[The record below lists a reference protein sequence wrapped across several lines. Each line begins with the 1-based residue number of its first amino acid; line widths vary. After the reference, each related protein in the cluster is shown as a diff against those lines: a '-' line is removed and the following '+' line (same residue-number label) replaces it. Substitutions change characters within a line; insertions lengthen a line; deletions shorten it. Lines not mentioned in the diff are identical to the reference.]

1 MKRLLET
8 AAYRDWMSALRD
20 RKAVFRVSARVNRLM
35 SGNAGDSRPVGEGV
49 IEMRIH
55 YGPGY
60 RVYYKVRGN
69 EIVILLAG
77 GTKKTQ
83 SEDIELAKRLAAD
96 Y

>member
-1 MKRLLET
+1 MKRLFET
-8 AAYRDWMSALRD
+8 AAYREWAATLRD
-20 RKAVFRVSARVNRLM
+20 RHALFRMSARINRLM

-49 IEMRIH
+49 SEMRIH

-60 RVYYKVRGN
+60 RIYYKVHGD

-83 SEDIELAKRLAAD
+83 AEDIKLAKRLAAN